1 MASSRNP
8 HETVEGL
15 PEWFDGFT
23 YWELEKLGV
32 WLDRNTEEVEPVN
45 G

>member
-1 MASSRNP
+1 MAKFEKP

-15 PEWFDGFT
+15 PEWLDGFT

-32 WLDRNTEEVEPVN
+32 WLDRNTEEVESVN